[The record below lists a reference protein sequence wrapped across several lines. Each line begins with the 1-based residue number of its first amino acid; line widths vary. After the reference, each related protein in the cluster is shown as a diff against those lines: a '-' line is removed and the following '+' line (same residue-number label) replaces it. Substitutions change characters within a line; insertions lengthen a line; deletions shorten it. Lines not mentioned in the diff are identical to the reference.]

1 MVNNCRTGMKRRN
14 DAKRSY
20 SKVILR
26 KRQTTDSGSA
36 FSYKQGKSFL
46 HRCPAWIKILVLPVV
61 SVVVFELP
69 PVFAASLLFVQTIL
83 AFCLHFT
90 VREQLADLR
99 AVLYY
104 AAMLLFVNG
113 VVFVAG
119 LLAGGDVGAETLE
132 ATAALVSEKETL
144 FLLLR
149 LLCVMQTASIVF
161 KTSTSLQLR
170 EGLGAI
176 ELAIRWIFRMRPVT
190 PVADVISLFVNFI
203 PQVSKNWQ
211 QVKRAWKARGGKNSI
226 RMYLVL
232 LPVLFSVG
240 MKQAYTTSRAISIRK
255 R

>member
-20 SKVILR
+20 SKFVLR
-26 KRQTTDSGSA
+26 KRHPADSGSA
-36 FSYKQGKSFL
+36 FSYKIGNSPL
-46 HRCPAWIKILVLPVV
+46 HRCPAWIKILVLPAV
-61 SVVVFELP
+61 SVAVFELP
-69 PVFAASLLFVQTIL
+69 PVCAAALLVFQTIL

-90 VREQLADLR
+90 LSEQLADLR

-104 AAMLLFVNG
+104 ATMLLFVKG
-113 VVFVAG
+113 VAFVAG
-119 LLAGGDVGAETLE
+119 LFAGGWTAFWRDVLDFFHGERD
-132 ATAALVSEKETL
+132 TALM
-144 FLLLR
+144 LLR

-170 EGLGAI
+170 EGLGVI
-176 ELAIRWIFRMRPVT
+176 ELAVRRVLHLRPVT